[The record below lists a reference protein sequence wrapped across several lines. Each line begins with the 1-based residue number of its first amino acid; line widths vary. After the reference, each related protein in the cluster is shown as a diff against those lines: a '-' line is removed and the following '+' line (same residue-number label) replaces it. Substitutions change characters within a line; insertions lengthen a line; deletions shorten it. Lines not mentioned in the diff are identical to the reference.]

1 MILHGYWR
9 SSATYRVRI
18 ALGWKGLDFETMP
31 LDLRVGAQ
39 RGADYLALNGQGLV
53 PCLVDGPAALT
64 QSLAIIEY
72 LEETHPLGPLLPAD
86 PAARAKVRA
95 AALAIACD
103 IHPINN
109 LRVLNYLRDELGQS
123 QDAIDGWVCHWIA
136 EGFAALETMAGQ
148 GPYLF
153 GGAVTMADLCLV
165 PQIYNARRFGVDL
178 GPYPKLT
185 AIEQNLLALP
195 TFDKARPEMQQ
206 DADQT

>member
-18 ALGWKGLDFETMP
+18 ALNWKELAFETVP
-31 LDLRVGAQ
+31 LDLRVGAH
-39 RGADYLALNGQGLV
+39 RDPAYLALNPLGLV
-53 PCLVDGPAALT
+53 PCLIDGPAALT

-72 LEETHPLGPLLPAD
+72 LEETHPQPPLLPVD
-86 PAARAKVRA
+86 PVGRAKVRA

-109 LRVLNYLRDELGQS
+109 LRVLGYLRAELGQQ
-123 QDAIDGWVCHWIA
+123 QDAIDGWIGHWIA
-136 EGFAALETMAGQ
+136 EGFAALEAGAGQ

-153 GGAVTMADLCLV
+153 GAALTMADLFLV

-185 AIEQNLLALP
+185 AIEANLLGLP
-195 TFDKARPEMQQ
+195 AFDRARPEMQP
-206 DADQT
+206 DADR